1 LDLSTHAGLIG
12 FLIYSINIK
21 NFLLWQ
27 KKATVP
33 NTENTKLIKAF
44 LQATKSFSAFKGT
57 INFNITITPSLSAT
71 QDIQPEKDTSANDI
85 LGIPAERDYKA
96 VRLYI
101 TERCRF
107 DNEFKEYVDTHSR
120 VNLCQRLT
128 DEFGWD
134 VDSDNLG
141 RNINRHN
148 ARQRKK

>member
-1 LDLSTHAGLIG
+1 
-12 FLIYSINIK
+12 
-21 NFLLWQ
+21 
-27 KKATVP
+27 
-33 NTENTKLIKAF
+33 LIKAF
-44 LQATKSFSAFKGT
+44 LQAAQSFSSFKGT
-57 INFNITITPSLSAT
+57 INFNITITPSLSA
-71 QDIQPEKDTSANDI
+71 DSDNCLEKDSSANDI
-85 LGIPAERDYKA
+85 LGIPAKRDYKA

-107 DNEFKEYVDTHSR
+107 DNEFKEYVNSHSR

-134 VDSDNLG
+134 VDPDNLG